1 MSKLKMEW
9 TSSTG
14 NPQTSDKRIGDGSLD
29 STKELSQLKTISK
42 AKKSSPKKIKK
53 QNSHE

>member
-1 MSKLKMEW
+1 MEW